1 MPFIA
6 SGFFLIEI
14 FATTLILGTIALS
27 LMFLAGYGGMVSL
40 MQLTI
45 AGFAAYMV
53 AVFGMSANTNISLGW
68 PWWLATP
75 MALVLATIFGTLG
88 GTLAVRTEGI
98 YTIMITL
105 AIGAAFYYFTNQN
118 WAIFGGHT
126 GINTIATPKFW
137 GVDWRSDIP
146 YYYVTLGVAA
156 FCYFAVQYVS
166 RAPFGLAL
174 QGVRDNPRR
183 MAALGFNVNAH
194 RVAAYA
200 FASFIAAL
208 GGVLQVW
215 NYRQISPGSVS
226 VGACIDI
233 LIIAVVGG
241 ITRPIGPFI
250 GAFIFVILRT
260 FALDLLVK
268 FGLDGN
274 RFRLLIGLG
283 FLAIVFWSSDGVIGL
298 WERWRR
304 RATTR
309 NARAEAMAMDSAAPR
324 FSAVGA
330 GAALELRGV
339 TRLFGALAALTDVTI
354 TVRPGERR
362 AVLGSNGAGK
372 TTLFNCVTG
381 DFPPSS
387 GTIRFFGEDITHF
400 PPYER
405 IRRGL
410 RRTYQISALFP
421 GLTVRDNVYLACRG
435 VSRGRFSLAA
445 PGRERRPHACGRG
458 ADPGGASDAG
468 QGTAGRGTRAWP
480 AATARDRARA
490 RRRAALHPV
499 RRTGS
504 RAIPHRAA
512 RTDRNPD
519 VAARPYRL
527 HHHRARHGRRAAR
540 RRKRH
545 DDAQRPH
552 LQGRPAAR
560 DRSRPR
566 GPGTLSG
573 GRS

>member
-1 MPFIA
+1 MSLTQEAPGARLHTKPPASAARQPAIAWTEFQNPAAWAVAVILLIMPLIA
-6 SGFFLIEI
+6 NGFFLIEI
-14 FATTLILGTIALS
+14 FGTTLILGTVALS

-53 AVFGMSANTNISLGW
+53 AVIGVSGNANISMGW

-75 MALVLATIFGTLG
+75 IALALATIFGTLG
-88 GTLAVRTEGI
+88 GALAVRTEGI

-118 WAIFGGHT
+118 WAIFNGHT
-126 GINTIATPKFW
+126 GINTIATPHFLS
-137 GVDWRSDIP
+137 VDWRSDIP
-146 YYYVTLGVAA
+146 FYYVILGTAA
-156 FCYFAVQYVS
+156 LCYFAVLYIS

-200 FASFIAAL
+200 FASFVAAL

-241 ITRPIGPFI
+241 ITRPIGPYI

-304 RATTR
+304 
-309 NARAEAMAMDSAAPR
+309 
-324 FSAVGA
+324 
-330 GAALELRGV
+330 
-339 TRLFGALAALTDVTI
+339 
-354 TVRPGERR
+354 
-362 AVLGSNGAGK
+362 K
-372 TTLFNCVTG
+372 
-381 DFPPSS
+381 
-387 GTIRFFGEDITHF
+387 
-400 PPYER
+400 
-405 IRRGL
+405 
-410 RRTYQISALFP
+410 
-421 GLTVRDNVYLACRG
+421 
-435 VSRGRFSLAA
+435 
-445 PGRERRPHACGRG
+445 
-458 ADPGGASDAG
+458 
-468 QGTAGRGTRAWP
+468 
-480 AATARDRARA
+480 AATKG
-490 RRRAALHPV
+490 
-499 RRTGS
+499 GS
-504 RAIPHRAA
+504 HGHR
-512 RTDRNPD
+512 
-519 VAARPYRL
+519 
-527 HHHRARHGRRAAR
+527 
-540 RRKRH
+540 
-545 DDAQRPH
+545 
-552 LQGRPAAR
+552 
-560 DRSRPR
+560 
-566 GPGTLSG
+566 
-573 GRS
+573 